1 MDPEEIPRLSLGS
14 SKIESLGKGRSKGG
28 RLGSD
33 QRRRR
38 RQCGFMKTKRKKG
51 GEKRKDLRRRGW
63 SIKAGTIPGS
73 PLYL

>member
-1 MDPEEIPRLSLGS
+1 MDPEEIPRLSLAS
-14 SKIESLGKGRSKGG
+14 SKIESLGKGRSKAG

-38 RQCGFMKTKRKKG
+38 RQCGFMKIKRKKG
-51 GEKRKDLRRRGW
+51 GKKRKDLRRRGR